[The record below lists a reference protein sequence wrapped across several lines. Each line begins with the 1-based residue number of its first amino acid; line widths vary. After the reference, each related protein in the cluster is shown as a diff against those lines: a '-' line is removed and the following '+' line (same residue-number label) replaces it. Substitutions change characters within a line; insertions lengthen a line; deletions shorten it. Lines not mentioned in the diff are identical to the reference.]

1 MKKYMYKGFIKT
13 TLCGDILVP
22 GCIVELSEKD
32 SRVKSLLAQGLLELV
47 ETKKQT
53 K

>member
-1 MKKYMYKGFIKT
+1 MKKYMYKGLVKT
-13 TLCGDILVP
+13 TLCGDIVVP
-22 GCIVELSEKD
+22 GSVVELSEKD